1 MDVWFLDTVHPA
13 LQERLEGA
21 GMTCH
26 DGTSMTTEALI
37 EQAHSGSPP
46 VQGIVIR
53 SRLTLDQALLSQLP
67 QLEWIARSGS
77 GLENIDTAWCQVHGI
92 LVHSSPEGNR
102 DAVGEHTTGML
113 LSLLHK
119 LHLGHAS
126 VRSGEWL
133 REDHRGRELQ
143 HLTVGIIG
151 YGPMGSAFAERL
163 AGFGC
168 SVLAYDKHKPG
179 WGDHPTVDKPLPH
192 VQPVG
197 ESTLREACDV
207 VSLHLPWTQETSGL
221 VDGPWLQSWQKPL
234 ILLNTSRGGIVQSKA
249 LVEALEKGTVL
260 AAGLDV
266 LEHEARSLESMG
278 ASNHEQRQTLE
289 ALLCDDRVMI
299 TPHVAGWTQESLVR
313 LSTVLADKILAQGKT

>member
-1 MDVWFLDTVHPA
+1 MHVWFLDTVHPT

-113 LSLLHK
+113 
-119 LHLGHAS
+119 
-126 VRSGEWL
+126 
-133 REDHRGRELQ
+133 GREQPMFLRYAISFSSAPMYSKEMR
-143 HLTVGIIG
+143 VG
-151 YGPMGSAFAERL
+151 AERQ
-163 AGFGC
+163 
-168 SVLAYDKHKPG
+168 S
-179 WGDHPTVDKPLPH
+179 PLFII
-192 VQPVG
+192 
-197 ESTLREACDV
+197 
-207 VSLHLPWTQETSGL
+207 
-221 VDGPWLQSWQKPL
+221 PL
-234 ILLNTSRGGIVQSKA
+234 
-249 LVEALEKGTVL
+249 
-260 AAGLDV
+260 
-266 LEHEARSLESMG
+266 
-278 ASNHEQRQTLE
+278 
-289 ALLCDDRVMI
+289 
-299 TPHVAGWTQESLVR
+299 
-313 LSTVLADKILAQGKT
+313 

>member
-1 MDVWFLDTVHPA
+1 MPKARYAPTASDVESPRGGEDEEHG
-13 LQERLEGA
+13 EGETA
-21 GMTCH
+21 
-26 DGTSMTTEALI
+26 
-37 EQAHSGSPP
+37 P
-46 VQGIVIR
+46 R
-53 SRLTLDQALLSQLP
+53 SRLGQS
-67 QLEWIARSGS
+67 
-77 GLENIDTAWCQVHGI
+77 V
-92 LVHSSPEGNR
+92 LV
-102 DAVGEHTTGML
+102 VLIVM
-113 LSLLHK
+113 
-119 LHLGHAS
+119 
-126 VRSGEWL
+126 
-133 REDHRGRELQ
+133 
-143 HLTVGIIG
+143 
-151 YGPMGSAFAERL
+151 L
-163 AGFGC
+163 AGFGGTAGALWYGETQLTALQASLERQRAKTEEVLAQHVSALQG